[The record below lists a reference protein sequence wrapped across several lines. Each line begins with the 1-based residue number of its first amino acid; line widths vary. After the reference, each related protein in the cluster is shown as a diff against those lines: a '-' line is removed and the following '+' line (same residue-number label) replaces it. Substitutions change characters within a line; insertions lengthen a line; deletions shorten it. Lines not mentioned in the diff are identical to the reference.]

1 MTDKRGDKLARPSSF
16 NSSNNF
22 SINNLNELPV
32 SRPSSVNNNREVV
45 SQEQQADLARRRAI
59 AFNPKEQFLKQIVV
73 ETDRNRRTSRNP
85 NEPTLFEIQNNMLA
99 RHKKG
104 QPANYT
110 MQALQTAQKN
120 AEANKNNT
128 KAAAILRA
136 QLENQLKQAKQ
147 SGKDEDFKKAY
158 ENVLQLYIT
167 ENPTKSPLVEGG
179 IGDYQAWKEEQ
190 VNATKR
196 NPVITKRI
204 KNTVDGMNESYWSAN
219 DLTAFMTSATNA
231 LSAQTLPDLI
241 TNLVQKDKTG
251 VHRPS
256 QVASNNEY
264 RPMTYKEL
272 TEYMNDPVYK
282 GYFERLDPLK
292 LEFALKTQG
301 ASTAGEIFGRVADT
315 ILTNNLIAGPSMQSL
330 SNSIAGTIG
339 KGRPSAYI
347 GKVIGNA
354 LPDTVLD
361 IIKDTAFGVSQG
373 QTAGEVLKEIGW
385 DTALNFGMGAFG
397 EGLGAVFSKG
407 KSLDDAAETAKAYK
421 ESKALSKQVKQ
432 AQEEIQHQIA
442 KLGGD
447 SQEIKKI
454 LDAGD
459 SLKAINRY
467 NELGGEAG
475 SDLEKAIKKYDD
487 LLAQQKKLDTQV
499 YGNVKTEA
507 EEVIS
512 RLPDNWDD
520 ARKTEEVKKFYTK
533 QEALRKARGIEEPK
547 RVDEYKTLQEYEV
560 AKNQYLKGMEQI
572 NRTALRDL
580 EIELSDAIN
589 GDWRFSKYLP
599 DDLTE
604 KESQISAEYL
614 GSKEKEMMELRG
626 IKRPEIDWSGS
637 LSKEQEQA
645 WKLYNQAMDEIDNE
659 LIEKVQDLNLYL
671 RFRRSVPAQSNPELL
686 AQVEEAFREGTIQ
699 DFLAGEFANDTIKK
713 ARELGIEVPD
723 YIRENT
729 KAILENDSSALSKA
743 IVGVDDFTA
752 RNQLIGDT
760 VQQANEIAPITKK
773 TSNARTIEEA
783 VEEIGEDEALSRILD
798 ASISNAPLDATV
810 TVNGKTMTGREYVDG
825 IVTMLPDDETALNA
839 MKQRLS
845 QEMAE
850 ASLTGNRKDLLE
862 LDLQLWGVEKKG
874 YLNDFN
880 KRFRMYK
887 HLPGSDTDYLGN
899 ALYDTPSGRLR
910 GFIDTL
916 LNGESN
922 VADDTLRDII
932 AGKLNRFY
940 YTPQSNQETLD
951 LAKQII
957 STDDGKAELIY
968 KFKNNKKVK
977 AEDAV
982 ALRLLLEDA
991 YRRGDYDD
999 VIKKTDLLARAG
1011 TDTGRTLQSFSLIHR
1026 YSPEGVLN
1034 TARGIY
1040 KGQLGKGQP
1049 EALDKVVKELKQA
1062 DDNAMKEAAQRAGKE
1077 LDNAAKRG
1085 QNASEALVKRI
1096 ETAANTKNGGA
1107 EVGQT
1112 RQMVN
1117 DLYAIFQEKYPKQ
1130 AAKEADKYKLVADAV
1145 QNRAAYREAWDEA
1158 RNTLTQ
1164 KYANDPDMFQK
1175 LNDFLLTELQR
1186 SVPEN
1191 RLASVLNDAR
1201 KKLNMSM
1208 SDLVDEFYSSTK
1220 PNKSS
1225 LIDYILEKTGVQGED
1240 AEYLRRLLD
1249 DKIIKQTEDART
1261 KALAPILKKKE
1272 NQQLI
1277 KKISADKKALKAM
1290 NNEGTASAK
1299 RFLDNILHGGT
1310 EESYR
1315 SAFAKAY
1322 KLPELDAEQAAV
1334 LTELAMKAQ
1343 GTTGSTNAAIM
1354 QQIYE
1359 NIAAKLPVTRRE
1371 KVRAYRY
1378 MAMLANP
1385 KTHLR
1390 NMLGNKVMFY
1400 ANKVSSVISQGLER
1414 GAIKFGKMK
1423 PEEARKYFGWSLG
1436 EAGSARK
1443 AAAVAS
1449 LDDAMPIMQ
1458 RLGKFAD
1465 TDNAILEARRI
1476 YKTDWL
1482 EKLRKTTS
1490 GWLEAEDASA
1500 LRHAYVDSAGQ
1511 IMAARGVTEIT
1522 DEIMDDAIEKALELT
1537 FRSKNAF
1544 SSALTRMKVNPLAGW
1559 VIDTAMPF
1567 TKTPS
1572 NIALQAYNYS
1582 PIALAENIARLAT
1595 GKGNKS
1601 IGQIIDDLGKS
1612 IVGTPL
1618 AVLGGFMGYNGIAHT
1633 ISEYTGKKGALSRS
1647 TGEQDF
1653 SVQFGPFN
1661 VSMDSLL
1668 PTSMPFFMGAA
1679 VGEAL
1684 KNDKEFKDVLID
1696 SVNILFEA
1704 SFLQSLSD
1712 IMGSGYTS
1720 QGDRLITG
1728 LTSNYASQMLPT
1740 MLGSFARIDPIQRAS
1755 RADSDGMKF
1764 INTLLQKIPLAATF
1778 SLEPTVDMWGNE
1790 MTRIGAEPSTISNV
1804 ANAVQ
1809 QFANPLNTKYNRYS
1823 NDPATQEVLRLE
1835 KELRTNDATPPTPS
1849 KQFTEDGVT
1858 YAFNQEQFTEY
1869 SKELGQR
1876 LHEQANAVVRGSGY
1890 RSANDEEK
1898 AKMLKKA
1905 YEKGKKNV
1913 DEKWKRILIRNQQT
1927 KED

>member
-1 MTDKRGDKLARPSSF
+1 MAIGAGFSHLDDNQKTAQGYSVHSFDYLGYMREQAKLEKEQKKQLEAQEKLVKVLAEAEMQRKQPRYKDKPTIF
-16 NSSNNF
+16 E
-22 SINNLNELPV
+22 I
-32 SRPSSVNNNREVV
+32 
-45 SQEQQADLARRRAI
+45 QEQQLANVQSHTPI
-59 AFNPKEQFLKQIVV
+59 
-73 ETDRNRRTSRNP
+73 
-85 NEPTLFEIQNNMLA
+85 
-99 RHKKG
+99 
-104 QPANYT
+104 NYT
-110 MQALQTAQKN
+110 MQALRKAYKNIEQSGNNEKTAN
-120 AEANKNNT
+120 
-128 KAAAILRA
+128 ILRV
-136 QLENQLKQAKQ
+136 QLENQLENARR
-147 SGKDEDFKKAY
+147 SGRDEDYKRAY
-158 ENVLQLYIT
+158 ENVLQLYLM
-167 ENPTKSPLVEGG
+167 ENPGKSALSDVDIGNLEGG
-179 IGDYQAWKEEQ
+179 IGNYEKWKEYQ
-190 VNATKR
+190 TTIKDR
-196 NPVITKRI
+196 NPTIMKRI
-204 KNTVDGMNESYWSAN
+204 QNTVDGMSFVDGGKGN
-219 DLTAFMTSATNA
+219 DLSAFMTSAANA
-231 LSAQTLPDLI
+231 LSAQTLPNLI
-241 TNLVQKDKTG
+241 TNLTQKDMTG
-251 VHRPS
+251 VNRPS

-264 RPMTYKEL
+264 MPMTYKEL
-272 TEYMNDPVYK
+272 AEYMEDPAYQP
-282 GYFERLDPLK
+282 YFERLDPMKLK
-292 LEFALKTQG
+292 MTLDTQG

-315 ILTNNLIAGPSMQSL
+315 ILTNNIIAGPSMQGVG
-330 SNSIAGTIG
+330 NTIAGLIG
-339 KGRPSAYI
+339 KGKPSAYI
-347 GKVIGNA
+347 GKVLGNA

-361 IIKDTAFGVSQG
+361 VIRDTAFGVSQG
-373 QTAGEVLKEIGW
+373 QSAGEILKEIGW
-385 DTALNFGMGAFG
+385 DAALNFGLSAFG
-397 EGLGAVFSKG
+397 EGLGAIASKG
-407 KSLDDAAETAKAYK
+407 KSLDETASAAKSAK
-421 ESKALSKQVKQ
+421 ESRKLSKQIKET
-432 AQEEIQHQIA
+432 QEELQYQIA
-442 KLGGD
+442 KAAEDG
-447 SQEIKKI
+447 K
-454 LDAGD
+454 
-459 SLKAINRY
+459 SLAFAEGNKNIAYYRQLEN
-467 NELGGEAG
+467 GTG

-487 LLAQQKKLDTQV
+487 LLARQKQLNEPVYGDIMTDSEKWERALPEGLDDQQKKTALGYLHTKEDELKRLYGVEDLKKVEEYSSLDEYESALKSYQEGMKAV
-499 YGNVKTEA
+499 EA
-507 EEVIS
+507 EMADGTLTDLSTYLRYENLIKES
-512 RLPDNWDD
+512 NLPDS
-520 ARKTEEVKKFYTK
+520 VKKEVLEDAEGAFIGGEIQDY
-533 QEALRKARGIEEPK
+533 
-547 RVDEYKTLQEYEV
+547 V
-560 AKNQYLKGMEQI
+560 AKTYANESLNEAERLGVEFTDYVKELTK
-572 NRTALRDL
+572 TVL
-580 EIELSDAIN
+580 EEDTSPLA
-589 GDWRFSKYLP
+589 KA
-599 DDLTE
+599 
-604 KESQISAEYL
+604 ISA
-614 GSKEKEMMELRG
+614 
-626 IKRPEIDWSGS
+626 
-637 LSKEQEQA
+637 
-645 WKLYNQAMDEIDNE
+645 
-659 LIEKVQDLNLYL
+659 
-671 RFRRSVPAQSNPELL
+671 
-686 AQVEEAFREGTIQ
+686 
-699 DFLAGEFANDTIKK
+699 
-713 ARELGIEVPD
+713 
-723 YIRENT
+723 
-729 KAILENDSSALSKA
+729 
-743 IVGVDDFTA
+743 VDDVTA

-760 VQQANEIAPITKK
+760 LQKTNDIAPITKK
-773 TSNARTIEEA
+773 TVNAKTIEEA

-810 TVNGKTMTGREYVDG
+810 TVNGKAMTGREYVDG
-825 IVTMLPDDETALNA
+825 IVTMLPDDENALNA

-845 QEMAE
+845 QEMTE

-932 AGKLNRFY
+932 SGKLNRFY

-951 LAKQII
+951 LARSMI
-957 STDDGKAELIY
+957 STDAGKTELIAR
-968 KFKNNKKVK
+968 FGSNKKVK

-982 ALRLLLEDA
+982 AMRLLLEDA

-999 VIKKTDLLARAG
+999 VIAKTDLLARAG

-1034 TARGIY
+1034 TARGAY
-1040 KGQLGKGQP
+1040 KGRLNEGQAR
-1049 EALDKVVKELKQA
+1049 ALDKVVKELKQA

-1077 LDNAAKRG
+1077 LDNVAKRG

-1096 ETAANTKNGGA
+1096 ETAANAKNGGA
-1107 EVGQT
+1107 EAGKT

-1145 QNRAAYREAWDEA
+1145 QNRAAYREVWDEA

-1164 KYANDPDMFQK
+1164 KYANDPDMLKK

-1201 KKLNMSM
+1201 KSLNMSM
-1208 SDLVDEFYSSTK
+1208 SDLVNEFYSSSK

-1225 LIDYILEKTGVQGED
+1225 LIDYILGKTGVQGED

-1249 DKIIKQTEDART
+1249 DKIIKQTEDARA

-1272 NQQLI
+1272 NQKLI
-1277 KKISADKKALKAM
+1277 EKISADKKALKAM
-1290 NNEGTASAK
+1290 NNEGIASAK
-1299 RFLDNILHGGT
+1299 RFLDNILYGGT

-1322 KLPELDAEQAAV
+1322 KLPELDAEQAAK
-1334 LTELAMKAQ
+1334 LTELATKAQ
-1343 GTTGSTNAAIM
+1343 GTTGRANAAIM

-1378 MAMLANP
+1378 MSMLANP
-1385 KTHLR
+1385 KTHVR
-1390 NMLGNKVMFY
+1390 NLLGNTMMY
-1400 ANKVSSVISQGLER
+1400 AMNKPASAISQLLEK
-1414 GAIKFGKMK
+1414 GAIKFGKMN

-1436 EAGSARK
+1436 KAGSARK

-1465 TDNAILEARRI
+1465 TDNAILEARKI

-1482 EKLRKTTS
+1482 EKLRKKTS
-1490 GWLEAEDASA
+1490 GWLEAEDAFA

-1511 IMAARGVTEIT
+1511 IMAARGVTEMT

-1544 SSALTRMKVNPLAGW
+1544 SSWLTKAKDIPVLGW
-1559 VIDTAMPF
+1559 VMDTIMPF

-1582 PIALAENIARLAT
+1582 PIALAENIVRLAT

-1618 AVLGGFMGYNGIAHT
+1618 MALGIYLGYNGISHAL
-1633 ISEYTGKKGALSRS
+1633 SEYTGKEGTLNKS

-1653 SVQFGPFN
+1653 SVQIGDLN
-1661 VSMDSLL
+1661 ISLDSLL
-1668 PTSMPFFMGAA
+1668 PTSMPFFMGTAL
-1679 VGEAL
+1679 GEAI
-1684 KNDKEFKDVLID
+1684 KGDKGFKDALLD

-1720 QGDRLITG
+1720 QADRLVSG
-1728 LTSNYASQMLPT
+1728 LVSNYTGQMIPT
-1740 MLGSFARIDPIQRAS
+1740 MLGSLSRTIDPVQRAS

-1764 INTLLQKIPLAATF
+1764 INTLLQKTPGSV

-1790 MTRIGAEPSTISNV
+1790 MTRTGAEPSAISNV

-1809 QFANPLNTKYNRYS
+1809 QFVNPLNIKINRYS
-1823 NDPATQEVLRLE
+1823 DDPATQEVLRLE
-1835 KELRTNDATPPTPS
+1835 KELGTNDATPPTPS

-1876 LHEQANAVVRGSGY
+1876 LHEQANAVVRNSRY
-1890 RSANDEEK
+1890 QQATDEEK
-1898 AKMLKKA
+1898 AKILNQA
-1905 YEKGKKNV
+1905 YARGKKNV
-1913 DEKWKRILIRNQQT
+1913 DEKWKRILIQNQQT